1 MKMLTLVV
9 HANLRHE
16 LADAIRGIAEVH
28 GFTFTPV
35 QGHGS
40 HVESDAFLSSR
51 DRVVGYTPRIKAEIL
66 LSDEAVQPVL
76 ARLRGA
82 MCHEHSRGSYWIG
95 DIDESGQL

>member
-16 LADAIRGIAEVH
+16 LADVMRDLPEVH
-28 GFTFTPV
+28 GFTFTRV

-40 HVESDAFLSSR
+40 HVDVDPFLSSS

-66 LSDEAVQPVL
+66 LADEAVQPVL
-76 ARLRGA
+76 ARLRQA
-82 MCHEHSRGSYWIG
+82 MCHEHSRGSYWVG
-95 DIDESGQL
+95 NIDESGVL